1 MLRIAVPN
9 KGSLADSSVQILTE
23 AGYRQRTDSRDLVL
37 IDNDNS
43 VEFYYLRPRDIA
55 VYVGSGELEAG
66 ITGRDLLIDSAA
78 EADEILSLDFGASTF
93 RFAGPTD
100 QNWSVQDFAGKRVA
114 KAYPGLVEHS
124 LAALGVKAQIV
135 RLDGAVE
142 SSVRLGVADV
152 IADVVS
158 TGNTLRQA
166 GLKIFGDPILTS
178 EAVVIARKNAAVPTE
193 LEVLI
198 RRLQGVVPAR
208 RYVLLDYD
216 IPKDLVEKA
225 CAITPGLESPT
236 ISPLQKHDWVAVRAM
251 VLRKETNQVMD
262 ELWAAASTTIGF
274 ALNAMLNPA
283 MAIMSR
289 SFAPSPIATVF
300 SIATPLALENSR
312 NAAALAARSITGPIN
327 CPVRT
332 PSAISSLLAL

>member
-9 KGSLADSSVQILTE
+9 KGSLADSSIAILKE
-23 AGYRQRTDSRDLVL
+23 AGYRQRTDARDLVL
-37 IDNDNS
+37 IDPDNS

-55 VYVGSGELEAG
+55 IYVGSGELEAG

-78 EADEILSLDFGASTF
+78 PAEEILSLDFGTSTF
-93 RFAGPTD
+93 RFAAPVGKE
-100 QNWSVQDFAGKRVA
+100 WSIPDIAGKRIA
-114 KAYPGLVEHS
+114 TAYPGLVEHKLNS
-124 LAALGVKAQIV
+124 LGIKAEIV

-166 GLKIFGDPILTS
+166 GLQVFGDPILTS
-178 EAVVIARKNAAVPTE
+178 EAIVIKRKGADIPVA

-198 RRLQGVVPAR
+198 RRLQGVVTAR

-216 IPKDLVEKA
+216 VLKTLIDQA

-236 ISPLQKHDWVAVRAM
+236 ISPLQNPDWVAVRAM
-251 VLRKETNQVMD
+251 VLRKETNRVMD
-262 ELWAAASTTIGF
+262 ELWALG
-274 ALNAMLNPA
+274 
-283 MAIMSR
+283 
-289 SFAPSPIATVF
+289 
-300 SIATPLALENSR
+300 
-312 NAAALAARSITGPIN
+312 ARGILVTDIHA
-327 CPVRT
+327 CR
-332 PSAISSLLAL
+332 L

>member
-9 KGSLADSSVQILTE
+9 KGSLAESSISILKE

-37 IDNDNS
+37 ADPDNG

-78 EADEILSLDFGASTF
+78 LAEEILSLDFGGSTF
-93 RFAGPTD
+93 RFAAPTGRD
-100 QNWSVQDFAGKRVA
+100 WKTSDLAGKRIA
-114 KAYPGLVEHS
+114 TAYPGLVEHS
-124 LAALGVKAQIV
+124 LKALKIQAQIV

-142 SSVRLGVADV
+142 SSVRLGVADM

-166 GLKIFGDPILTS
+166 GLQTFGDPILSS
-178 EAVVIARKNAAVPTE
+178 EAILIKRAEVAIPAE

-198 RRLQGVVPAR
+198 RRLQGVVTAR

-216 IPKDLVEKA
+216 VTRELVDKA

-236 ISPLQKHDWVAVRAM
+236 ISPLQKADWVAVRAM
-251 VLRKETNQVMD
+251 VLRKETNRVMD
-262 ELWAAASTTIGF
+262 ELWALG
-274 ALNAMLNPA
+274 
-283 MAIMSR
+283 
-289 SFAPSPIATVF
+289 
-300 SIATPLALENSR
+300 
-312 NAAALAARSITGPIN
+312 ARGILVTDIHA
-327 CPVRT
+327 CR
-332 PSAISSLLAL
+332 L

>member
-9 KGSLADSSVQILTE
+9 KGSLAESSISILKE

-37 IDNDNS
+37 ADPDNG

-78 EADEILSLDFGASTF
+78 DAEEILSLDFGGSTF
-93 RFAGPTD
+93 RFAAPTGKD
-100 QNWSVQDFAGKRVA
+100 WKISDLAGKRIA
-114 KAYPGLVEHS
+114 TAYPGLVQHS
-124 LAALGVKAQIV
+124 LKGLNIQAHIV

-142 SSVRLGVADV
+142 SSVRLGVADM

-166 GLKIFGDPILTS
+166 GLQTFGEPILSS
-178 EAVVIARKNAAVPTE
+178 EAIVIKRTGVAIPAG

-198 RRLQGVVPAR
+198 RRLQGVVTAR

-216 IPKDLVEKA
+216 VSKDLVEKA

-236 ISPLQKHDWVAVRAM
+236 ISPLQKADWVAVRAM
-251 VLRKETNQVMD
+251 VLRKDTNRVMD
-262 ELWAAASTTIGF
+262 ELWALG
-274 ALNAMLNPA
+274 
-283 MAIMSR
+283 
-289 SFAPSPIATVF
+289 
-300 SIATPLALENSR
+300 
-312 NAAALAARSITGPIN
+312 ARGILVTDIHA
-327 CPVRT
+327 CR
-332 PSAISSLLAL
+332 L

>member
-9 KGSLADSSVQILTE
+9 KGSLAESSISILKE

-37 IDNDNS
+37 ADPNNG

-78 EADEILSLDFGASTF
+78 DAEEILSLDFGGSTF
-93 RFAGPTD
+93 RFAAPTGRD
-100 QNWSVQDFAGKRVA
+100 WKISDLAGKRIA
-114 KAYPGLVEHS
+114 TAYPGLVQHS
-124 LAALGVKAQIV
+124 LKGLNIQAQIV

-142 SSVRLGVADV
+142 SSVRLGVADM

-166 GLKIFGDPILTS
+166 GLQTFGEPILSS
-178 EAVVIARKNAAVPTE
+178 EAIVIKRTGVAIPAE

-198 RRLQGVVPAR
+198 RRLQGVVTAR

-216 IPKDLVEKA
+216 VSKDLVEKA

-236 ISPLQKHDWVAVRAM
+236 ISPLQKADWVAVRAM
-251 VLRKETNQVMD
+251 VLRKETNRVMD
-262 ELWAAASTTIGF
+262 ELWALG
-274 ALNAMLNPA
+274 
-283 MAIMSR
+283 
-289 SFAPSPIATVF
+289 
-300 SIATPLALENSR
+300 
-312 NAAALAARSITGPIN
+312 ARGILVTDIHA
-327 CPVRT
+327 CR
-332 PSAISSLLAL
+332 L